1 MSVSRYSCLLLGEN
15 HAEVKRLHTSSVRR
29 LQAWSLSL
37 HIPIVLWAGTSFLL
51 SREIFEAPTPVA
63 LCVMGVCVALIY
75 CLERLILAA
84 PKSMGLAVMRGLIGL
99 LTAIL
104 GACTVDLFVFD
115 KEITS
120 ELYSQASLMQ
130 KTEHERLV
138 RVQRSEIERAR
149 AQWNEARTT
158 AACEGNG
165 TCGSGVRSAGPL
177 YRELLAHAAKLRSD
191 LDRAIAK
198 LDQMEASHAHQQ
210 ATLTPASVK
219 VEAGLLNRLHALHT
233 FVWRDPMA
241 LGLWVTFFL
250 FVLLLELSV
259 VFAKFAFRDTVD
271 DLIARCQ
278 EAALEHQANGY
289 LDAVRS
295 PLTEA
300 KLRLGVVYQ

>member
-15 HAEVKRLHTSSVRR
+15 HAAVKRLQASSVRR
-29 LQAWSLSL
+29 LRAWSISL
-37 HIPIVLWAGTSFLL
+37 HIPIVLWAGTSYLV
-51 SREIFEAPTPVA
+51 SREIFDASTDVA
-63 LCVMGVCVALIY
+63 LCVMGVCVGLIY

-84 PKSMGLAVMRGLIGL
+84 PKSMGLAVMRVLIGI
-99 LTAIL
+99 LTAVM
-104 GACTVDLFVFD
+104 GASSVDLFMFD

-120 ELYSQASLMQ
+120 ELYREASIRQ
-130 KTEHERLV
+130 KTEHERLAGL
-138 RVQRSEIERAR
+138 QRSEIELAR
-149 AQWNEARTT
+149 NQWNEARTT

-165 TCGSGVRSAGPL
+165 KCGSGVRSAGPL
-177 YRELLAHAAKLRSD
+177 YRELLADAAQLRSD
-191 LDRAIAK
+191 LDRAIGK
-198 LDQMEASHAHQQ
+198 LEQMEASHAHQRT
-210 ATLTPASVK
+210 ALTPASVK
-219 VEAGLLNRLHALHT
+219 IDAGLLNRLHALHA

-259 VFAKFAFRDTVD
+259 VFAKFAFRETVD
-271 DLIARCQ
+271 DLIERCQ

-300 KLRLGVVYQ
+300 RLQLGVVYR